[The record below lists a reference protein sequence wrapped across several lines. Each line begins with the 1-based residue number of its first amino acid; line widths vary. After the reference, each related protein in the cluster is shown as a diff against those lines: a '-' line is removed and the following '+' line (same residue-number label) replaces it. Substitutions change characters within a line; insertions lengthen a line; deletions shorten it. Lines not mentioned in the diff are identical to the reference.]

1 LIGRVAQLVRALL
14 SHSRGPGFESLRAH
28 SNPVF
33 PFFEKRMM
41 HSKLALLVI
50 LAALSISGEALAQNP
65 SPAQAQQMLQNNPAL
80 LQQLRQRIMTSGLTP
95 DQVRARL
102 RAEGYPET
110 LLDAY
115 LPGATG
121 TPDTTAATDDVFS
134 AISQLGIADTVDVA
148 LLRCGVNPDTL
159 AIPDT
164 LASGLID
171 TTLNKRRSAPRRDSA
186 LTACTARNESMG
198 RGLGRPRAD
207 ADSGFTI
214 FGLDFF
220 RNATSQF
227 DPNLSGPV
235 DANYRINPGDRLV
248 LVLTGDVEQSYTLNV
263 TREGFVVIPQVG
275 QIWVNNLT
283 MAELENVLYSRLG
296 RVYSGVRRG
305 AGATTHFYVT
315 PARLSSNQI
324 YVTGDV
330 LRPGSYRISSAGT
343 ALSALYAARGPS
355 DNGSLRQ
362 VLVRRGGV
370 AVDTLDVYDY
380 LLNGNTSHDV
390 RLNNSDLVFVPI
402 HGPRARI
409 VGAVARPA
417 TYEIRPNETL
427 ADALRFAGGFT
438 AIASRRRVQIERIV
452 PPAQRAP
459 GGRDRIV
466 TEIVSDAFLTGTG
479 PNFPVLDGDVIR
491 VFTVATRVRNRIT
504 VTGDVWSPG
513 SIGLAPAMRV
523 SDALRIA
530 GGVRPDVYLG
540 QVLITR
546 TMPDSS
552 RIQLRAAL
560 RDTTGAVVN
569 DLPLLEDDDIRVF
582 STSEFRPTRY
592 VAINGAV
599 RKSGQFPYRE
609 GMTIR
614 DLVLLAGG
622 LDQSAYLNE
631 AEMARL
637 PQNRTGGVTATTFR
651 VPLDSSYI
659 FERSVDGKYLG
670 PPGLP
675 APSGPNPEVVV
686 RPYDN
691 VLILRQPNWE
701 LQRTAVVAGEV
712 RYPGRYTLKTKSEK
726 ITDLIQRAGGL
737 TPDGYANGVVFYR
750 TRNGVGRIGIEL
762 PDVLRNAKS
771 LDNLPLQDGD
781 SLFIPRFSSVVS
793 VQGAVN
799 SPVSVTYSPGK
810 TLDYYIRAAG
820 GPSRKAD
827 LGSAYVTQPNGKVEA
842 NQSNFLLPDVVP
854 KPLAGSTVFVPE
866 RDPNNKPFD
875 LLQSAGA
882 VASILATLVTLVI
895 ALRR

>member
-1 LIGRVAQLVRALL
+1 
-14 SHSRGPGFESLRAH
+14 
-28 SNPVF
+28 
-33 PFFEKRMM
+33 M
-41 HSKLALLVI
+41 HSKLALLVT
-50 LAALSISGEALAQNP
+50 LAAISINAEAALAQNP

-80 LQQLRQRIMTSGLTP
+80 LQQLRQRIMSSGLTP

-115 LPGATG
+115 LPGTNGGTDTG
-121 TPDTTAATDDVFS
+121 PTDDVFA
-134 AISQLGIADTVDVA
+134 AIAQLGIADSSEVQ
-148 LLRCGVNPDTL
+148 LLRCGVNTDTLVVSDTL
-159 AIPDT
+159 AN
-164 LASGLID
+164 GLID
-171 TTLNKRRSAPRRDSA
+171 SVVTRRLLNQRRQAAVA
-186 LTACTARNESMG
+186 LCTARADSLN
-198 RGLGRPRAD
+198 RGVTPGHAN
-207 ADSGFTI
+207 ADSGFVI

-220 RNATSQF
+220 RNPTSQF

-248 LVLTGDVEQSYTLNV
+248 LVLTGDVEQSYTLDV
-263 TREGFVVIPQVG
+263 TREGFIVIPQVG
-275 QIWVNNLT
+275 QIWVNSLT
-283 MAELENVLYSRLG
+283 MGELENVLYSRLG

-330 LRPGSYRISSAGT
+330 LKPGSYRISSAGT

-362 VLVRRGGV
+362 VLVRRGGA

-380 LLNGNTSHDV
+380 LLNGNTAHDV
-390 RLNNSDLVFVPI
+390 RLTNSDLVFVPI
-402 HGPRARI
+402 HGPRVRI
-409 VGAVARPA
+409 VGEVARPA
-417 TYEIRPNETL
+417 IYEIRPNETL
-427 ADALRFAGGFT
+427 RDALRFAGGFT
-438 AIASRRRVQIERIV
+438 ATAARRRVQIERIV
-452 PPAQRAP
+452 PPAQRAT

-466 TEIVSDAFLTGTG
+466 TEIVSDEFLANTG
-479 PNFPVLDGDVIR
+479 PTVPVLDGDVIR
-491 VFTVATRVRNRIT
+491 VFTVATRVRNR
-504 VTGDVWSPG
+504 VAVNGDVWSPG
-513 SIGLAPAMRV
+513 SVGLTPGMHV

-540 QVLITR
+540 QILITR
-546 TMPDSS
+546 TLADSS

-560 RDTTGAVVN
+560 RDTTGVVLN
-569 DLPLLEDDDIRVF
+569 DLTLQEDDEIRVF
-582 STSEFRPTRY
+582 STSEFRPARY

-609 GMTIR
+609 GMTVR

-622 LDQSAYLNE
+622 MDQSAFLNE
-631 AEMARL
+631 AEVARL
-637 PQNRTGGVTATTFR
+637 PKDRTGGVTATTFR

-659 FERSVDGKYLG
+659 FERAADGKYLG

-675 APSGPNPEVVV
+675 AASGPNPEVEVQ
-686 RPYDN
+686 PYDN
-691 VLILRQPNWE
+691 ILILRQPNWE
-701 LQRTAVVAGEV
+701 LQRTAVIAGEV
-712 RYPGRYTLKTKSEK
+712 RYPGRYSLKTKSEK
-726 ITDLIQRAGGL
+726 ITDLINRAGGL

-750 TRNGVGRIGIEL
+750 RNGVGRIGIEL
-762 PDVLRNAKS
+762 PDVLKNPRS

-781 SLFIPRFSSVVS
+781 SLYIPRYNAVVN
-793 VQGAVN
+793 VKGAVN
-799 SPVSVTYSPGK
+799 SPISVTYSPGK

-827 LGSAYVTQPNGKVEA
+827 LDRSYVTQPNGKVEA
-842 NQSNFLLPDVVP
+842 HEKHFLVPDGLP
-854 KPLAGSTVFVPE
+854 KPRAGSTVYVPE
-866 RDPNNKPFD
+866 KDPNEKPFD
-875 LLQSAGA
+875 MLQSAGA
-882 VASILATLVTLVI
+882 IASILATAVTLII

>member
-1 LIGRVAQLVRALL
+1 MT
-14 SHSRGPGFESLRAH
+14 F
-28 SNPVF
+28 
-33 PFFEKRMM
+33 
-41 HSKLALLVI
+41 SKLGSLLIVAGLFSFTP
-50 LAALSISGEALAQNP
+50 LASAQNP
-65 SPAQAQQMLQNNPAL
+65 SPAQAQQMLQNPAM
-80 LQQLRQRIMTSGLTP
+80 LQQLRQKIMTSGLTP

-102 RAEGYPET
+102 RAEGYPEN

-115 LPGATG
+115 LPGGTG
-121 TPDTTAATDDVFS
+121 GDTTATTEDVFS
-134 AISQLGIADTVDVA
+134 AISQLGIADTVEVE
-148 LLRCGVNPDTL
+148 LLRCGVNTDTLTVPDTL
-159 AIPDT
+159 P
-164 LASGLID
+164 SGLID
-171 TTLNKRRSAPRRDSA
+171 TTMRRRLLAQRREAARVACAARTDSLQRGIPRI
-186 LTACTARNESMG
+186 
-198 RGLGRPRAD
+198 RAD
-207 ADSGFTI
+207 VDSGFVI

-248 LVLTGDVEQSYTLNV
+248 LVLTGDVEQSYTLDV
-263 TREGFVVIPQVG
+263 TREGFIVIPQVG

-380 LLNGNTSHDV
+380 LLNGNTAHDV
-390 RLNNSDLVFVPI
+390 RLTNSDLVFVPI
-402 HGPRARI
+402 HGARVRI
-409 VGAVARPA
+409 VGEVARPA
-417 TYEIRPNETL
+417 TYEMRPNETL
-427 ADALRFAGGFT
+427 SDALRFAGGFT
-438 AIASRRRVQIERIV
+438 ATAARRRIQIERIV
-452 PPAQRAP
+452 PPAQRVT

-466 TEIVSDAFLTGTG
+466 TEIVSEEFLTGTG
-479 PNFPVLDGDVIR
+479 PAIPVMAGDVIR
-491 VFTVATRVRNRIT
+491 VFSVASRVRNRIS
-504 VTGDVWSPG
+504 VKGDVWSPG
-513 SIGLAPAMRV
+513 SVGLTPGMHV

-540 QVLITR
+540 QILVTR
-546 TMPDSS
+546 TLADSS
-552 RIQLRAAL
+552 RLQLRAAL
-560 RDTTGAVVN
+560 RDTTGAVIN
-569 DLPLLEDDDIRVF
+569 DLPLQEDDEIRVF

-614 DLVLLAGG
+614 DLALLAGG
-622 LDQSAYLNE
+622 LEQSAYLNE
-631 AEMARL
+631 AEVARL
-637 PQNRTGGVTATTFR
+637 PLNRTGGVTATTFR
-651 VPLDSSYI
+651 VPLDSSYL
-659 FERSVDGKYLG
+659 FERGPDGKYLG

-675 APSGPNPEVVV
+675 SASGPNPEVVV
-686 RPYDN
+686 QPYDN

-712 RYPGRYTLKTKSEK
+712 RYPGRYSLKTKTER
-726 ITDLIQRAGGL
+726 ITDLISRAGGL
-737 TPDGYANGVVFYR
+737 TSDGYANGVVFYR
-750 TRNGVGRIGIEL
+750 RNGVGRIGIEL
-762 PDVLRNAKS
+762 PDVLRNPKS
-771 LDNLPLQDGD
+771 LDNLQLQDGD
-781 SLFIPRFSSVVS
+781 SLYIPRFNSVVA

-799 SPVSVTYSPGK
+799 SPVSVTYAPGK

-827 LGSAYVTQPNGKVEA
+827 VRRAYVTQPNGKVEA
-842 NQSNFLLPDVVP
+842 HESNFLLPDGIP
-854 KPLAGSTVFVPE
+854 KPMAGSTVFVPE
-866 RDPNNKPFD
+866 RDPGEKPFD
-875 LLQSAGA
+875 FLSSAGSI
-882 VASILATLVTLVI
+882 ASILATAVTLVI

>member
-1 LIGRVAQLVRALL
+1 MK
-14 SHSRGPGFESLRAH
+14 F
-28 SNPVF
+28 
-33 PFFEKRMM
+33 
-41 HSKLALLVI
+41 SKLGSLVVVAG
-50 LAALSISGEALAQNP
+50 LFSITAPASAQNP

-80 LQQLRQRIMTSGLTP
+80 LQQLRQKILTSGLTP

-102 RAEGYPET
+102 RAEGYPEN

-115 LPGATG
+115 LPGGSST
-121 TPDTTAATDDVFS
+121 DTTATTEDVFS
-134 AISQLGIADTVDVA
+134 AISQLGIADTVEVE
-148 LLRCGVNPDTL
+148 LLRCGVNTDTLTVPDTL
-159 AIPDT
+159 P
-164 LASGLID
+164 SGLID
-171 TTLNKRRSAPRRDSA
+171 TTMRKRLLNQRREAARVACAARSDSVQRGIPRV
-186 LTACTARNESMG
+186 
-198 RGLGRPRAD
+198 RAD
-207 ADSGFTI
+207 ADSGFVI

-248 LVLTGDVEQSYTLNV
+248 LVLTGDVEQSYTLDV

-283 MAELENVLYSRLG
+283 MGELENVLYSRLG

-305 AGATTHFYVT
+305 AGATTHFYIT

-324 YVTGDV
+324 FVTGDV

-355 DNGSLRQ
+355 DNGSLRK

-380 LLNGNTSHDV
+380 LLNGNTAHDV

-409 VGAVARPA
+409 VGEVARPA
-417 TYEIRPNETL
+417 TYEMRPGETL
-427 ADALRFAGGFT
+427 SDALRFAGGFT
-438 AIASRRRVQIERIV
+438 ATAARRRVQIERIV
-452 PPAQRAP
+452 PPAQRAT

-466 TEIVSDAFLTGTG
+466 TEIVSDEFLTGTG
-479 PNFPVLDGDVIR
+479 PSIPVLDGDVIR
-491 VFTVATRVRNRIT
+491 VFTVAARVRNRIS
-504 VTGDVWSPG
+504 VKGDVWSPG
-513 SIGLAPAMRV
+513 SLGLTPGMHV

-540 QVLITR
+540 QVLVTR
-546 TMPDSS
+546 TLADSS

-560 RDTTGAVVN
+560 RDTTGAVIN
-569 DLPLLEDDDIRVF
+569 DLPLQEDDEIRVF

-614 DLVLLAGG
+614 DLALLAGG

-631 AEMARL
+631 AEIARL
-637 PQNRTGGVTATTFR
+637 PQNRAGGVTATTFR
-651 VPLDSSYI
+651 VPLDSSYL
-659 FERSVDGKYLG
+659 FERSPDGKYLG

-675 APSGPNPEVVV
+675 SASGPNPDVVV
-686 RPYDN
+686 QPYDN

-712 RYPGRYTLKTKSEK
+712 KYPGRYTLKTKTER
-726 ITDLIQRAGGL
+726 ITDLIARAGGL

-750 TRNGVGRIGIEL
+750 TKNGVGRIGIEL
-762 PDVLRNAKS
+762 PDVLKNPRS

-781 SLFIPRFSSVVS
+781 SLYIPRFNSVVA
-793 VQGAVN
+793 VLGAVN

-827 LGSAYVTQPNGKVEA
+827 LKRAYVTQPNGKVEA
-842 NQSNFLLPDVVP
+842 HETNFLLPDGIP
-854 KPLAGSTVFVPE
+854 KPMAGSTVFVPE
-866 RDPNNKPFD
+866 RDPGDKPFD
-875 LLQSAGA
+875 LLSSAGSI
-882 VASILATLVTLVI
+882 ASILATAVTLVI

>member
-1 LIGRVAQLVRALL
+1 
-14 SHSRGPGFESLRAH
+14 
-28 SNPVF
+28 
-33 PFFEKRMM
+33 MT
-41 HSKLALLVI
+41 HSKLARLVVLFAI
-50 LAALSISGEALAQNP
+50 TVSGEAFAQQRP
-65 SPAQAQQMLQNNPAL
+65 SPAEAQQMLQNNPAL
-80 LQQLRQRIMTSGLTP
+80 LQQLRQRIMSSGLTP

-102 RAEGYPET
+102 RAEGYPEN

-115 LPGATG
+115 LPG
-121 TPDTTAATDDVFS
+121 TTADSASSPTDDVFA
-134 AISQLGIADTVDVA
+134 AIAQLGIADSSEVQ
-148 LLRCGVNPDTL
+148 LLRCGVNTDTLVVPDTL
-159 AIPDT
+159 AN
-164 LASGLID
+164 GLID
-171 TTLNKRRSAPRRDSA
+171 STVTRRLLNQRRQAA
-186 LTACTARNESMG
+186 LAVCTARADSLN
-198 RGLGRPRAD
+198 RGLPTARTT
-207 ADSGFTI
+207 ADSGFVI

-220 RNATSQF
+220 RNPTSQF

-248 LVLTGDVEQSYTLNV
+248 LVLTGDVEQSYTLDV
-263 TREGFVVIPQVG
+263 TREGFIVIPQVG
-275 QIWVNNLT
+275 QIWVNSLT
-283 MAELENVLYSRLG
+283 MSELENVLYSRLG

-330 LRPGSYRISSAGT
+330 LKPGSYRISSAGT

-362 VLVRRGGV
+362 VLVRRGGA

-380 LLNGNTSHDV
+380 LLNGNTTHDV
-390 RLNNSDLVFVPI
+390 RLTNSDLVFVPI
-402 HGPRARI
+402 HGPRVRI
-409 VGAVARPA
+409 VGEVARPA

-427 ADALRFAGGFT
+427 RDALRFAGGFT
-438 AIASRRRVQIERIV
+438 ATAARRRVQIERIV
-452 PPAQRAP
+452 PPAQRVT

-466 TEIVSDAFLTGTG
+466 TEIVSDEFLTGNG
-479 PNFPVLDGDVIR
+479 PSIPVLDGDVIR
-491 VFTVATRVRNRIT
+491 VFMVATRVRNRVA

-513 SIGLAPAMRV
+513 SVGLTPGMHV

-540 QVLITR
+540 QILITR
-546 TMPDSS
+546 TLPDSS
-552 RIQLRAAL
+552 RIQLRAGL
-560 RDTTGAVVN
+560 RDTTGVVLN
-569 DLPLLEDDDIRVF
+569 DLPLQEDDEIRVF
-582 STSEFRPTRY
+582 STSEFRPARY

-622 LDQSAYLNE
+622 MDQSAYLNE
-631 AEMARL
+631 AEVARL
-637 PQNRTGGVTATTFR
+637 PKDRTGGVTATTFR

-659 FERSVDGKYLG
+659 FERAADGKYLG

-675 APSGPNPEVVV
+675 AASGPNPEVVV
-686 RPYDN
+686 QPYDN

-701 LQRTAVVAGEV
+701 LQRTAVIAGEV
-712 RYPGRYTLKTKSEK
+712 RYPGRYSLKTKSEQ
-726 ITDLIQRAGGL
+726 ITDLIERAGGL

-750 TRNGVGRIGIEL
+750 RNGVGRIGIEL
-762 PDVLRNAKS
+762 PDVLKNPRS

-781 SLFIPRFSSVVS
+781 SLYIPRYNAVVN
-793 VQGAVN
+793 VKGAVN
-799 SPVSVTYSPGK
+799 SPISVTYSPGK

-827 LGSAYVTQPNGKVEA
+827 LDRAYVTQPNGKVEA
-842 NQSNFLLPDVVP
+842 HEKHFLVPDGIP
-854 KPLAGSTVFVPE
+854 APLAGSTVYVPE
-866 RDPNNKPFD
+866 RDPNDKPFD

-882 VASILATLVTLVI
+882 VASILATAVTLVI